1 MCLIVGAGG
10 HCLRRRLLS
19 YVALSSPHQGVPTR
33 GRQWTPGMSPHSPVL
48 CRSWGTCVFSCRLG
62 LDRAKTPFF
71 LFSPIYRYVKRHTY
85 FRCILIC
92 AKKQCGSFLAPICW
106 LVWCSYSV
114 TSRQSPRPCGDTD
127 RHRKAVETRR
137 ESEQTSKPSK
147 EAAVPLQSV
156 IAASP

>member
-1 MCLIVGAGG
+1 MSHCGSRRAASKETFAFIRCLKLTPPG
-10 HCLRRRLLS
+10 C
-19 YVALSSPHQGVPTR
+19 PHQGKAVDPRHEPTLY
-33 GRQWTPGMSPHSPVL
+33 QSYVVHQDL
-48 CRSWGTCVFSCRLG
+48 CL
-62 LDRAKTPFF
+62 LLQIRAGQGENTFF

-106 LVWCSYSV
+106 LVWCSRSV
-114 TSRQSPRPCGDTD
+114 TSRQSPRPCGDPD
-127 RHRKAVETRR
+127 RRHKAVETRR
-137 ESEQTSKPSK
+137 ESGQTSKPSK